1 MADTARIPCFP
12 AAEAEGEAGDHAT
25 YLQPHNLEK
34 APSRIQETEPDL
46 RNQNEKYPDGGLSAW
61 LVVLGSWC
69 AMVPSMGLLNT
80 FGVLHAWTSKHQLS
94 TYSESKIGWV
104 FGTYAFFLYFG
115 AAQIGPIFDSRGV
128 LPVVLPGSIGLI
140 VSIFTFGE
148 STEYYQILLS
158 FSILGGLSSCCLFT
172 PAISV
177 IGHWFDAQRGLAT
190 GIACT
195 AGGLG
200 GVFFSLI
207 VLYVGP
213 VLGFPWAMR
222 IIGIISAVLCGLACL
237 LLRTRLPPN
246 SKAGMAVDFKALRD
260 KGYGITTLAIWLVEF
275 AAFIPYAYIVSYG
288 LYAKIPTDIA
298 YLLCVFLNVGA
309 IPGRALPG
317 ILADRLGRFNVMSL
331 TAIACGICTLAL
343 WYCSGTDKGA
353 IIAYAVLYGFWSG
366 AAISLTPV
374 CISQVC
380 RMEDYGKRNG
390 TTFTLVS
397 IGTLTGIPMAGAI
410 QESQGGGFKGLIVFG
425 GVLYL
430 SAAAVFVLARGVVGG
445 WGVKVRF

>member
-1 MADTARIPCFP
+1 MAQPHQISLPIGGHEREQDVSSQLDSGAETLEKTPSHII
-12 AAEAEGEAGDHAT
+12 AAELPPTAT
-25 YLQPHNLEK
+25 
-34 APSRIQETEPDL
+34 A
-46 RNQNEKYPDGGLSAW
+46 EKYPDGGLQAW

-94 TYSESKIGWV
+94 TYSESKIGWI

-140 VSIFTFGE
+140 ISIFTFGE
-148 STEYYQILLS
+148 SKEYYQILLS
-158 FSILGGLSSCCLFT
+158 FSVLGGLSSCCLFT
-172 PAISV
+172 PAISA
-177 IGHWFDAQRGLAT
+177 IGHWFDVNRGLAT

-207 VLYVGP
+207 ILYVGP
-213 VLGFPWAMR
+213 VLGFAWAMR
-222 IIGIISAVLCGLACL
+222 IIGIISAVLCALACIL
-237 LLRTRLPPN
+237 MKTRLSPN
-246 SKAGMAVDFKALRD
+246 TKAGMAVDFKALRD
-260 KGYGITTLAIWLVEF
+260 KGYGLTTAAIWLVEF
-275 AAFIPYAYIVSYG
+275 AAFVPYAYIVSYG
-288 LYAKIPTDIA
+288 LYANMPQDLG

-317 ILADRLGRFNVMSL
+317 ILADKLGRFNVMSF

-343 WYCSGTDKGA
+343 WYCSGTNQGA

-380 RMEDYGKRNG
+380 KMEDYGKRNG

-410 QESQGGGFKGLIVFG
+410 QESQDGGFKGLIIFG

-430 SAAAVFVLARGVVGG
+430 AAAVVFGIARGVVGG

>member
-1 MADTARIPCFP
+1 MTTTGQPAVLTAEVPNQIYHGPK
-12 AAEAEGEAGDHAT
+12 GGT
-25 YLQPHNLEK
+25 QPLEK
-34 APSRIQETEPDL
+34 CPSQVINAVEIPTTGPP
-46 RNQNEKYPDGGLSAW
+46 EKYPDGGTAAW

-80 FGVLHAWTSKHQLS
+80 IAVLHAWTATNQLAGY
-94 TYSESKIGWV
+94 TESQVGWI
-104 FGTYAFFLYFG
+104 FGTFSFFLYFG
-115 AAQIGPIFDSRGV
+115 AAQVGPIFDSRGV

-140 VSIFTFGE
+140 VSIFCFSE
-148 STEYYQILLS
+148 SSEYYQVLCS

-172 PAISV
+172 PAISAL
-177 IGHWFDAQRGLAT
+177 GHWFDANRGLAT
-190 GIACT
+190 GLACT

-207 VLYVGP
+207 ILYVAP
-213 VLGFPWAMR
+213 ILGFAWAMR
-222 IIGIISAVLCGLACL
+222 IIGITCAVLCALACL

-246 SKAGMAVDFKALRD
+246 EEAGMAVDFRALRD
-260 KGYGITTLAIWLVEF
+260 PKYGLTTAAIWVVEF
-275 AAFIPYAYIVSYG
+275 AVFIPYTYIVSYG
-288 LYAKIPTDIA
+288 LYAGIGTDVS
-298 YLLCVFLNVGA
+298 YQLCIFLNVGA

-317 ILADRLGRFNVMSL
+317 ILADRLGRFNIMIV
-331 TAIACGICTLAL
+331 TAIGCAISTLAL
-343 WYCSGTDKGA
+343 WYCSGSNRGA
-353 IIAYAVLYGFWSG
+353 VVAYAVLYGFWSG

-397 IGTLTGIPMAGAI
+397 LGTLTAIPMAGAI
-410 QESQGGGFKGLIVFG
+410 QESQGGGFSGLIIFA

-430 SAAAVFVLARGVVGG
+430 AAAGVFVLARGVAGG
-445 WGVKVRF
+445 WGFRVRF